1 MRASYKKFLQTLKWC
16 HTLQG
21 NSHLKK
27 LSWYGTH
34 WLHLRCNHNKT
45 PVFESLIG
53 WIVIPFL
60 SINPSFAKNLRN
72 VHRYIQMPLRNIH
85 PPILLRYEL
94 EGSTF
99 LSGIWLPQKKTYFD
113 NGPGN
118 EWSDLVISLC
128 LVAASNEWSSIS
140 IDCPQSG
147 LDPGI
152 FTKWPVGEK
161 RAMQW
166 GIEYFGGVFRPS
178 FSRDVDS
185 NWPA

>member
-1 MRASYKKFLQTLKWC
+1 ME
-16 HTLQG
+16 HTG
-21 NSHLKK
+21 YTWGVTTIRHL
-27 LSWYGTH
+27 SSSH
-34 WLHLRCNHNKT
+34 WLVELSSPFSPWTPHLPKT
-45 PVFESLIG
+45 YEMY
-53 WIVIPFL
+53 
-60 SINPSFAKNLRN
+60 
-72 VHRYIQMPLRNIH
+72 RYIQMPLRNVH

-99 LSGIWLPQKKTYFD
+99 LSGIWLSQKKTYFD